1 MKKTVL
7 SILLFICVFAGVF
20 AFNSTFKA
28 NAEGNVDNV
37 LSTSPFLPAS
47 YLEYYNLS
55 SPTDVAEDKNHVYI
69 AENKAVLKFDKTT
82 QEYSKLSLD
91 DMMITKIACFND
103 KVYFLS
109 SSKLFLISDD
119 FTTYKEVANSISTY
133 FYMSDLLYSNTSSDI
148 KLFALSGE
156 NFVEQE
162 SYSLGTTTLFCVD
175 EGNETEVFHAIYYFT
190 ESSCYALYR
199 QTGARV
205 KLFDAS
211 VSYATFYDKKIYYA
225 TGDGIFTYSTTN
237 GLITQ
242 LTYDTSSQPSG
253 FSLYGDRMF
262 ISYRNINLVKEFDLR
277 SYSFTGKIITT
288 FSDLAG
294 RLPEQVTEIT
304 SDGEHLFVL
313 KRDSSLINRLM
324 KFSSDGKT
332 CLEVNVDLS
341 FNPDIICVSGE
352 YVALANGSDTIKIV
366 KLGEAENGLIATEET
381 LSVRGTDASNVVAI
395 VNFEEDFFIIKNAT
409 VTGSKQFPTVIT
421 ASKTSAG
428 YSFDVN
434 EFYYYEE
441 KEGTAKTATVNAF
454 GEIFIAMTDGSV
466 IEYDAVNNSARLKD
480 CTLPS
485 SASKIQADFENLYFL
500 SEGKIT
506 NADSGETYVI
516 SKNKNYGEKEA
527 VSFEFM
533 LLDNKAY
540 FLYGGFILYTTSLPL
555 KTPNT
560 FLIPE
565 NYDTTLKEQVDLACL
580 NENAKMYEVQKGEK
594 YFEYV
599 KYKINT
605 SSLSFVV
612 INDSYNDFLLIA
624 DDEKTYIVR
633 KADVDV
639 TSAEQVSPSLQKGY
653 YLSSAGVYA
662 IPKLNATFKIATAS
676 KHEKVKVLSQVSV
689 NGKSYLLIEREGG
702 QTGYIEQSFIAKE
715 IAELTEKE
723 RCKIYKVKNC
733 TVFDEDGNE
742 IGEINNGVV
751 AVYSFK
757 NGRYKIAYADG
768 EDGYGYIPY
777 SAIITEKDNV
787 IRNTILLIIVITS
800 FLITAIYLQVR
811 ARRKKLNL

>member
-1 MKKTVL
+1 MRKTVL
-7 SILLFICVFAGVF
+7 SILLFIFVFAGVF
-20 AFNSTFKA
+20 AFNTTLKV
-28 NAEGNVDNV
+28 NAESNV
-37 LSTSPFLPAS
+37 LTTSPFLPAS

-82 QEYSKLSLD
+82 QEYSELPLA

-109 SSKLFLISDD
+109 SSKLYLISDD
-119 FTTYKEVANSISTY
+119 FTSYKEVANSISTY
-133 FYMSDLLYSNTSSDI
+133 FYISDLLYSNTSSDI
-148 KLFALSGE
+148 KLYSRNGDEFL
-156 NFVEQE
+156 EQE

-175 EGNETEVFHAIYYFT
+175 EGDANEVFHAIYYFT

-199 QTGARV
+199 QTGAKV

-211 VSYATFYDKKIYYA
+211 VSYATFSDKKIYYA

-242 LTYDTSSQPSG
+242 LTSDDQKSQTSG
-253 FSLYGDRMF
+253 FSVYGDRML
-262 ISYRNINLVKEFDLR
+262 ISYRSLNLVKEFDLR

-304 SDGEHLFVL
+304 SDNENLYVL

-324 KFSSDGKT
+324 KFSSDGQT
-332 CLEVNVDLS
+332 QSEINVDLS

-366 KLGEAENGLIATEET
+366 KLGETENGVIQTEEA
-381 LSVRGTDASNVVAI
+381 LSVRGTDAGNVVAI
-395 VNFEEDFFIIKNAT
+395 VNFEEDFYIIKNAT
-409 VTGSKQFPTVIT
+409 VTGSKQYPTVIT
-421 ASKTSAG
+421 ASKTSSG
-428 YSFDVN
+428 YSYDAN
-434 EFYYYEE
+434 KFYYYEE
-441 KEGTAKTATVNAF
+441 KEGTAKTATINAF
-454 GEIFIAMTDGSV
+454 GEIFILMSDGSV
-466 IEYDAVNNSARLKD
+466 IEYDAVNSSARLKD
-480 CTLPS
+480 FTVPA

-516 SKNKNYGEKEA
+516 SKNKNYGEADA
-527 VSFEFM
+527 VSFEFI
-533 LLDNKAY
+533 LLENKAF
-540 FLYGGFILYTTSLPL
+540 FLYGGFILDTTSLPL

-560 FLIPE
+560 FLVPE
-565 NYDTTLKEQVDLACL
+565 NYDKTLKEQVTLARL
-580 NENAKMYEVQKGEK
+580 NENAKMYEVEKGEK

-599 KYKINT
+599 QYKINT

-612 INDSYNDFLLIA
+612 INDDYNDFLLIA

-633 KADVDV
+633 KADVDLT
-639 TSAEQVSPSLQKGY
+639 TSEQQTPALSNGY
-653 YLSSAGVYA
+653 YLSSAGVYS
-662 IPKLNATFKIATAS
+662 IPKLNLTFKIDSAL
-676 KHEKVKVLSQVSV
+676 KYEKVKILSQVSV
-689 NGKSYLLIEREGG
+689 NDRNYLLIERENG
-702 QTGYIEQSFIAKE
+702 QKGYIEQSFIAKE
-715 IAELTEKE
+715 IAELTDKE
-723 RCKIYKVKNC
+723 QCRFYKVKGC
-733 TVFDEDGNE
+733 DVFDEEGNK
-742 IGEINNGVV
+742 IGEIKSGKV

-757 NGRYKIAYADG
+757 NGRYKIAYANG

-777 SAIITEKDNV
+777 SAIVSEKDNV
-787 IRNTILLIIVITS
+787 VRNTVLLIIVITS
-800 FLITAIYLQVR
+800 FLITAVYLQVR